1 MFLTTKKKAELVD
14 CHQRAEHF
22 SAIHKAIS
30 GAMATIEFTPDG
42 QILDVNDLF
51 LEVAGYRHDE
61 VVGRHHRIFCDD
73 EYGRSPE
80 YHAFWRDLRNAQS
93 RSGTFPRR
101 NKRGDMIW
109 LEATYFPVRDREGN
123 VERIMK
129 IASDVTDRHDR
140 LRDQEAVFE
149 AMNRSM
155 AVIEFEPDGTILT
168 ANRNFLAAVGYSL
181 SDIKGKHHRIFCDD
195 DFYRNEPDFW
205 QTLASGKF
213 RNGRFERRRRDGSVL
228 WLEASYNP
236 VLDERGHVVKV
247 IKFASDITA
256 RVQQAIQT
264 EEAATVASATATQT
278 AAIALKARDSLRC
291 SRETSQQI
299 EEGVDKAKVIIAEL
313 NERSQSIERMVETIS
328 GVADQ
333 TNLLALNAA
342 IEAARAGEHGRG
354 FAVVADEVRKLAS
367 NTGTVT
373 REIAD
378 VVHSILELSSGVEAQ
393 IGTVLNTAE
402 SGRRQVVEAEGI
414 VAEIQTGAGDVLKA
428 IEAIGR

>member
-1 MFLTTKKKAELVD
+1 M
-14 CHQRAEHF
+14 
-22 SAIHKAIS
+22 
-30 GAMATIEFTPDG
+30 
-42 QILDVNDLF
+42 
-51 LEVAGYRHDE
+51 
-61 VVGRHHRIFCDD
+61 
-73 EYGRSPE
+73 
-80 YHAFWRDLRNAQS
+80 
-93 RSGTFPRR
+93 
-101 NKRGDMIW
+101 
-109 LEATYFPVRDREGN
+109 
-123 VERIMK
+123 
-129 IASDVTDRHDR
+129 
-140 LRDQEAVFE
+140 
-149 AMNRSM
+149 
-155 AVIEFEPDGTILT
+155 
-168 ANRNFLAAVGYSL
+168 
-181 SDIKGKHHRIFCDD
+181 
-195 DFYRNEPDFW
+195 
-205 QTLASGKF
+205 
-213 RNGRFERRRRDGSVL
+213 
-228 WLEASYNP
+228 
-236 VLDERGHVVKV
+236 
-247 IKFASDITA
+247 
-256 RVQQAIQT
+256 
-264 EEAATVASATATQT
+264 
-278 AAIALKARDSLRC
+278 RC